1 MTSKILI
8 VDDESIIRRTIK
20 RLLNGIDVDV
30 YEASNGVDALACVKA
45 NPDIK
50 VIISDERMPQMGGA
64 ELFDHLVAEH
74 NEIKRILITG
84 FTELETIRSTINDGS
99 IYRLILKP
107 WDNEELLLSVVQA
120 IKDYDL
126 VDENKKLQNK
136 ILTINQELEKN
147 VDQKNRVLKVNI
159 KSLEMSRKILDELPV
174 AIYCINDE
182 GIIIESNEIS
192 KSVLGR
198 TGAIE
203 GLDYHDVFS
212 STMIDCLENNNNNN
226 NNSDVI
232 LNDQTWHPLISNLNS
247 GEGRVLILTRQLIN
261 TI

>member
-1 MTSKILI
+1 
-8 VDDESIIRRTIK
+8 VDDENIIRRTIK
-20 RLLNGIDVDV
+20 RLLNDIDADV
-30 YEASNGVDALACVKA
+30 FEASNGVDALACVKA

-50 VIISDERMPQMGGA
+50 VIISDEKMPQMGGA
-64 ELFDHLVAEH
+64 ELFDRLAAEY

-84 FTELETIRSTINDGS
+84 FTELEEIRATINDGS

-120 IKDYDL
+120 INDYEL
-126 VDENKKLQNK
+126 IEENKKLQTK
-136 ILTINQELEKN
+136 ILTINKELEKN
-147 VDQKNRVLKVNI
+147 IDQKNRVLEVNI
-159 KSLEMSRKILDELPV
+159 KSLEMSRRILDELPV

-192 KSVLGR
+192 KSLLGR

-212 STMIDCLENNNNNN
+212 SKMIDSIENSNNKHSNI
-226 NNSDVI
+226 I
-232 LNDQTWHPLISNLNS
+232 LNDQKWLPMMSNLNS
-247 GEGRVLILTRQLIN
+247 GEGRVLIMTRQL
-261 TI
+261 